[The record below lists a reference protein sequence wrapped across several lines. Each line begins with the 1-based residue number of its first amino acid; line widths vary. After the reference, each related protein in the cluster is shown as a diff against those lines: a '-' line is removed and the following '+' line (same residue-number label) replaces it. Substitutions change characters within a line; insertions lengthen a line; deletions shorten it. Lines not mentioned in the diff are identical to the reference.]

1 MRSHP
6 QIVVV
11 GSANTDMV
19 VKTPR
24 IPGPGETVIGG
35 DLVMAAGGKG
45 ANQAVAA
52 ARLGAKVTLVAR
64 LGADLFGDQ
73 ALAGYRR
80 EGIDT
85 THIVRDVDHPSGIAL
100 IFVDAQG
107 ENSIAVAS
115 GANAHLAPS
124 DVDQASQAISEAQ
137 VLLVQLEV
145 PLDAVRRAVAI
156 AHQAGVRVI
165 LNPAPARE
173 IDPSLLAWASIVTPN
188 EHEARVVVGESDQA
202 HAIQRMLDTGVET
215 VLVTLGAQ
223 GVLWATREAQQSVP
237 AFQVDA
243 VDTTAAGDAFN
254 GGLAYALASGLP
266 MFEAIRYANAVAA
279 ISVTRMGAQPSLPT
293 EAEVAAFLADRGR
306 RSR

>member
-1 MRSHP
+1 MRPHP

-52 ARLGAKVTLVAR
+52 ARLGANVTFVAR
-64 LGADLFGDQ
+64 LGTDLFGDQ

-85 THIVRDVDHPSGIAL
+85 THIVRDADHPSGTAL

-202 HAIQRMLDTGVET
+202 RAIQRMLDTGVET